1 MRNCNPLISSLLCA
15 VILCSCS
22 IREDRAPC
30 YGDPMLSVGPE
41 ELVLDVDEVEIV
53 TADILTLSSK
63 ALALFAATEVVVPV
77 SFPNTCLLADG
88 HGEND

>member
-1 MRNCNPLISSLLCA
+1 MTIYIIQIKKLRPEMVSDQTK
-15 VILCSCS
+15 VIQ
-22 IREDRAPC
+22 
-30 YGDPMLSVGPE
+30 
-41 ELVLDVDEVEIV
+41 VEIV

-77 SFPNTCLLADG
+77 SFPNTRLLADG

>member
-1 MRNCNPLISSLLCA
+1 MTIYIIQIKKLRPEMVSDQTK
-15 VILCSCS
+15 VIQ
-22 IREDRAPC
+22 
-30 YGDPMLSVGPE
+30 
-41 ELVLDVDEVEIV
+41 VEIV

-88 HGEND
+88 HGEKD